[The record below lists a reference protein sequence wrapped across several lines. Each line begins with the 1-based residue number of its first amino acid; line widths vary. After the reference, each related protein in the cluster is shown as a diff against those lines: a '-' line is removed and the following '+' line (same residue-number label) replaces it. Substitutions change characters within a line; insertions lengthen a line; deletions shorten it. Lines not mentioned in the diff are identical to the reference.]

1 MKRLFLL
8 LSLIISLSSCSVT
21 HYIQLVTLHSDNV
34 TDNGGDYTY
43 QDDNIKIG
51 YRFNNKD
58 GVFEFSVH
66 NISDKDIFID
76 LEKSVFVYNSKVY
89 DYAGREDS
97 VSAYT
102 ESSLTYGNTSVLSTQ
117 SSGISVTSS
126 TKLPSVVIIP
136 KGTYRTFTGFD
147 INENI
152 YRQLFFARDPKPKE
166 YVCICDD
173 EIKEPINF
181 SNILCVQT
189 SDNVYSVENCFKVIE
204 IRNICVPENASVS
217 ILPSMYYI
225 SYTGKDI
232 ESIYIDDLCGYYIF
246 NDRTDQNLTNSL

>member
-21 HYIQLVTLHSDNV
+21 HYMQLLTLHSDNV
-34 TDNGGDYTY
+34 TDTGGDYTY
-43 QDDNIKIG
+43 QDDNIKVD

-58 GVFEFSVH
+58 GVFVFSVH
-66 NISDKDIFID
+66 NLSDKDIFID
-76 LEKSVFVYNSKVY
+76 LDKSVFVYNSKVY
-89 DYAGREDS
+89 DYAGRENS

-102 ESSLTYGNTSVLSTQ
+102 QSSLTYGSTSVLSTH

-147 INENI
+147 INEDI

-166 YVCICDD
+166 YVCISDD
-173 EIKEPINF
+173 EIKEPICF

-232 ESIYIDDLCGYYIF
+232 ESIYIDDLRGYYIY